1 MKINTKIRFLLKK
14 FMFLSL
20 YIKAHTKEQEL
31 YGQIGNG
38 EEDHAYWGRPEDWP
52 KDKKRPAYKIT
63 AEKPGSDLAGET
75 SAAMAAASLV
85 FKKVDPTYSEKLLNH
100 SKQLYKFA
108 NEKRGPYMNSILD
121 AQHFYG

>member
-1 MKINTKIRFLLKK
+1 
-14 FMFLSL
+14 MFLSL

-85 FKKVDPTYSEKLLNH
+85 FKKVDPTYSEKLLSH